1 MTTTSLCFRFTEF
14 SSTLNFVPLWALDS
28 RTASTATWEQ
38 VTIPRQLVPDGVT
51 AENPA
56 FDLTPARLIDALLT
70 EPGAFDADALGVAA
84 ALRG

>member
-1 MTTTSLCFRFTEF
+1 VS
-14 SSTLNFVPLWALDS
+14 
-28 RTASTATWEQ
+28 
-38 VTIPRQLVPDGVT
+38 

-70 EPGAFDADALGVAA
+70 EHGAFDADAHGVAA